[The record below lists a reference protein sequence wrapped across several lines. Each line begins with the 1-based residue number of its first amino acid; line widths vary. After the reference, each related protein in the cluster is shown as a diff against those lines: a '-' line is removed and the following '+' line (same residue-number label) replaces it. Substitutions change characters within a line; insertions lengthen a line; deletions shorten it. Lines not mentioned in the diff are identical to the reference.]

1 MAKLSYAAIIER
13 DQRTRALAELGL
25 RLDLAELPRLMP
37 RLVDLVDPA
46 HLELLA
52 ESRSILGV
60 DGYWLAESDDARRRL
75 IKGAYELHRKK
86 GTPYALKL
94 FFRAAGFGEIKL
106 HEGGSGKKR
115 NGTVRY
121 RDGFHLRGSSRR
133 WAHYQIEFL
142 TEPIR
147 KNQTDTVA
155 RGIGSYAPARSILT
169 GLKQKRGVL
178 LHNGKALRN
187 GQYFRGKVNIWQ
199 I

>member
-1 MAKLSYAAIIER
+1 M
-13 DQRTRALAELGL
+13 
-25 RLDLAELPRLMP
+25 
-37 RLVDLVDPA
+37 
-46 HLELLA
+46 
-52 ESRSILGV
+52 RS
-60 DGYWLAESDDARRRL
+60 SF
-75 IKGAYELHRKK
+75 
-86 GTPYALKL
+86 
-94 FFRAAGFGEIKL
+94 FFRAAGFGEIRL

-169 GLKQKRGVL
+169 GLKQKRGAL

-187 GQYFRGKVNIWQ
+187 GQYFRGKANIWQ

>member
-1 MAKLSYAAIIER
+1 MGIMPGGSTPLQHMLAEMTAEEIAAIDCREII
-13 DQRTRALAELGL
+13 RAHDAAACDEKW
-25 RLDLAELPRLMP
+25 LP
-37 RLVDLVDPA
+37 
-46 HLELLA
+46 
-52 ESRSILGV
+52 
-60 DGYWLAESDDARRRL
+60 WLAWENSIGDAEGWMFAETEGAKRRL
-75 IKGAYELHRKK
+75 IRSAYELHIHK
-86 GTPYALKL
+86 GTPYSIKQ

-187 GQYFRGKVNIWQ
+187 GQYFRGKANIWQ